1 MWKKPVESEAS
12 GQETHSPNPASS
24 AASIPGP
31 STSAS
36 SNAAPAMG
44 TRQSSGSSVIGSSIT
59 LRGDISGEENLIV
72 KGNIEG
78 TLNFPNNDIQIDP
91 EGRVKADLMA
101 QKISVAGKVRGN
113 LQSSE
118 RVVIQKSGEV
128 EGNIVAPRVALE
140 DGCKFKGS
148 VEMNVDSGS
157 TSRLAKLGGS
167 TENKPVSGT
176 APGATK
182 PSPNP
187 GTTRAAG
194 STKI

>member
-12 GQETHSPNPASS
+12 GQETRSPDPAPRTAS
-24 AASIPGP
+24 APGP
-31 STSAS
+31 SAGVS
-36 SNAAPAMG
+36 SGPAMSS
-44 TRQSSGSSVIGSSIT
+44 RQSGSSVIGGSIT
-59 LRGDISGEENLIV
+59 LRGDISGEENLVV
-72 KGNIEG
+72 KGNVEG

-113 LQSSE
+113 LNGSE
-118 RVVIQKSGEV
+118 RVIIQKSGEV

-148 VEMNVDSGS
+148 VEMNADSGS
-157 TSRLAKLGGS
+157 SSKLSKLGGS
-167 TENKPVSGT
+167 TEKTPVPGAAPGT
-176 APGATK
+176 AK
-182 PSPNP
+182 PCSNP

-194 STKI
+194 ST

>member
-1 MWKKPVESEAS
+1 MWKKPVESETS
-12 GQETHSPNPASS
+12 GQESRSPDPAPRTAPASS
-24 AASIPGP
+24 PRAGVSTGP
-31 STSAS
+31 AGS
-36 SNAAPAMG
+36 S
-44 TRQSSGSSVIGSSIT
+44 RQSGSSVIGGSIT

-113 LQSSE
+113 LNGSE
-118 RVVIQKSGEV
+118 RVIIQKSGEV
-128 EGNIVAPRVALE
+128 EGNIVAPRVVLE

-148 VEMNVDSGS
+148 VEMNVEPGS
-157 TSRLAKLGGS
+157 SSNLTKLGGS
-167 TENKPVSGT
+167 KEKAQVSGP
-176 APGATK
+176 APGTAK
-182 PSPNP
+182 PSSNP

-194 STKI
+194 ST